1 MQILLYIG
9 DASHAKE
16 SALGQKDRVLLGYE
30 EERKRREKEL
40 KERYQVVQL
49 RKQMLDRVRQREKM
63 RSQLLSTEGDVSEK
77 SMMNTAANQRQ
88 LTAEKIEA
96 KNKVD
101 IFENAFRK
109 IKEATGVSDVNEVI
123 QKIESQESSME
134 NLVALT
140 KENQLKIEELKE
152 LKRGVEGKVE
162 EVKYS
167 GVNGGHRRKLVD
179 DHEDQ
184 LANSTTRLD
193 RSKLKFERLTKVIIS
208 MKGGVGHLQ
217 DKLEPFREELGG
229 KLVELDDDTLSEVLK
244 ECDLCLTNV
253 IRRLESG
260 SDGESKNK
268 GRFVGIMARTY
279 SEITGAV
286 NDKIGPNMG
295 DNESGGAFESEDKSD
310 NAYGYH
316 LDANISPT
324 VRPYNKRIDLG
335 VQDEEEG
342 FHNNDSAAG
351 EFEDEELTREN
362 VKRVS
367 SQILAQVSKKKRKPK
382 KKGSGGN
389 GLSGIDSTDV

>member
-1 MQILLYIG
+1 
-9 DASHAKE
+9 
-16 SALGQKDRVLLGYE
+16 
-30 EERKRREKEL
+30 
-40 KERYQVVQL
+40 
-49 RKQMLDRVRQREKM
+49 MLDRVRQRDKM

-77 SMMNTAANQRQ
+77 SMMNNAANQRQ

-140 KENQLKIEELKE
+140 KENQIKVEELKE
-152 LKRGVEGKVE
+152 LKRSMKGKVE

-193 RSKLKFERLTKVIIS
+193 KSKLKFERLTKVIIS

-217 DKLEPFREELGG
+217 DKLEPFREELGS
-229 KLVELDDDTLSEVLK
+229 KLIELGDDTVAEVLK
-244 ECDLCLTNV
+244 ECDLCLANM
-253 IRRLESG
+253 IMRLEAG
-260 SDGESKNK
+260 SDGENKNK

-279 SEITGAV
+279 SEITAAV
-286 NDKIGPNMG
+286 NDNIGPDMG
-295 DNESGGAFESEDKSD
+295 DELGGAFESEDRSD
-310 NAYGYH
+310 NSYGYH
-316 LDANISPT
+316 LNANISPAI
-324 VRPYNKRIDLG
+324 RPYNQRIELN

-342 FHNNDSAAG
+342 FTNNDTSGG
-351 EFEDEELTREN
+351 EFEDEEITREN

-367 SQILAQVSKKKRKPK
+367 TQILAQVSKKKKKPK
-382 KKGSGGN
+382 K
-389 GLSGIDSTDV
+389 